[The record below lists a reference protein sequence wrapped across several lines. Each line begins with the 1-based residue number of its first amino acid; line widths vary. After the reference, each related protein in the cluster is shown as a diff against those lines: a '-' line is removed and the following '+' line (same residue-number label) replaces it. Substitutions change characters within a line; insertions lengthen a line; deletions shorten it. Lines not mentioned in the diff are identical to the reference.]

1 MEKENEINIEEK
13 DLTEVDFT
21 PEELEAE
28 DVDWKA
34 KAQELKGIAK
44 RRATQLGK
52 AKAKLSDFEK
62 QVSELKPKEA
72 PPQDKNTQSNEPDY
86 AKLAFLEQRGVKHPD
101 DIKIV
106 QDEANRL
113 KLPLTDV
120 LNMGHIKS
128 RLEANNDERTAKAGM
143 PKGGTTGG
151 KNSQDVDYWLAKGET
166 PKGNQEL
173 AEKVIEA
180 RLQKEKS
187 QNKFSDE
194 LYNE

>member
-1 MEKENEINIEEK
+1 MDNANEINIEEK

-21 PEELEAE
+21 PEELDAD

-52 AKAKLSDFEK
+52 VKAKIGDYEK
-62 QVSELKPKEA
+62 QIADLKPKEV

-86 AKLAFLEQRGVKHPD
+86 ARLAFLEQRGVKHPD

-120 LNMGHIKS
+120 LGMEHIKS
-128 RLEANNDERTAKAGM
+128 RLEANNDDRTAKAGM
-143 PKGGTTGG
+143 PKGGGKAGG
-151 KNSQDVDYWLAKGET
+151 TVQDVDYWLAKGET
-166 PKGNQEL
+166 PTGNQEL

-180 RLQKEKS
+180 RLQREKTG
-187 QNKFSDE
+187 NKFSDE
-194 LYNE
+194 LY